1 MNAQDIYEEIKAFL
15 KYAGLSFSQMDLVQ
29 FTIVDEKT
37 IQLQYAKIR
46 ILIDIS

>member
-1 MNAQDIYEEIKAFL
+1 MNAHEIYEEIKAFL
-15 KYAGLSFSQMDLVQ
+15 NYAGLSFSQMDLVK

-46 ILIDIS
+46 TLIDIS